1 MKKRIKT
8 FLKIY
13 PWYYSISCWL
23 LFFDIINTIY
33 LTTVKGLSAAEFSLL
48 LAISLTVSIL
58 LHIPFLHIIKKWG
71 NTFSLRFGNFLFI
84 ISAIM
89 LTFCNSFWGL
99 TIGKTLYEVSFIFK
113 EMLIVELRRN
123 LIYIHKEDD
132 FIQYSNNAT
141 MNYTIIALATGLLA
155 GPLFNIHSYI
165 PMYLAIVS
173 TLICFYLSFYLFDV
187 SEERAL
193 TDFSNIS
200 KKVFSHKK
208 KITILFIFIL
218 IAYGLGMGIIDIGQN
233 QAKLFVQYEL
243 EDGLGLKIT
252 ALVFGSVVALSNIPA
267 IFSNM
272 IFPKIYQKIHNNSGY
287 LLSGLLIISFLLLLF
302 GYFVP
307 LPFGIR
313 ITIMFLGF
321 LLILMLRGPC
331 KNYYQDLALKHCQG
345 EEEQDMAIY
354 LSLSR
359 DAFGAAI
366 SGVAAFI
373 LLDYPLEYVMI
384 MLIIVSVIQLFLF
397 YKVHQLI
404 IVSEKTAN

>member
-1 MKKRIKT
+1 MA
-8 FLKIY
+8 
-13 PWYYSISCWL
+13 W
-23 LFFDIINTIY
+23 
-33 LTTVKGLSAAEFSLL
+33 E
-48 LAISLTVSIL
+48 
-58 LHIPFLHIIKKWG
+58 
-71 NTFSLRFGNFLFI
+71 
-84 ISAIM
+84 
-89 LTFCNSFWGL
+89 WGL
-99 TIGKTLYEVSFIFK
+99 
-113 EMLIVELRRN
+113 LILD
-123 LIYIHKEDD
+123 K
-132 FIQYSNNAT
+132 
-141 MNYTIIALATGLLA
+141 
-155 GPLFNIHSYI
+155 
-165 PMYLAIVS
+165 
-173 TLICFYLSFYLFDV
+173 
-187 SEERAL
+187 
-193 TDFSNIS
+193 
-200 KKVFSHKK
+200 
-208 KITILFIFIL
+208 
-218 IAYGLGMGIIDIGQN
+218 N

>member
-132 FIQYSNNAT
+132 FIQYSNDAT
-141 MNYTIIALATGLLA
+141 MKYTIIA
-155 GPLFNIHSYI
+155 LFNIHSYI